1 MKIIPTLEQEAIINS
16 TSQFNFIMAGAGC
29 GKTSTLIQLLKKNN
43 GLNFNY
49 CTFTNEMLAEVTSK
63 IVSDTQLLSPSKAKE
78 YIYNFN
84 SAGYRLLGKFMEV
97 NNFEFKRVFLE
108 EFELFNK
115 VFLSQQQREN
125 VWNSVTNYKKE
136 YTKIHFE
143 NLTNT
148 ISKEASEIL
157 DKVFE
162 IVWKKHK
169 VCEFVDMEIWFY
181 QALERDGIDFKKI
194 NFFLVDEFQDLDINK
209 FYILKMIIKKL
220 LDTNPSAVFYF
231 VGDYNQQIYGWRE
244 QGDSN
249 YFKKTMDYIK
259 TISDDINILPLS
271 KCFRCDT
278 KLVNQLNQLLEQNYD
293 KGFGYNP
300 MTPHIDHQDQDKS
313 LECITHTWNE
323 FEPHLIMSLT
333 KDYRENL
340 ITTRNN
346 KNLLPIQV
354 ALFKHK
360 IPYRVFG
367 SNSMRFF
374 EREAWIPFALAIYW
388 RYKQS
393 PEWNYQMPIPLLEKI
408 FYFVLN
414 SNGRINASKKDI
426 PFFDRLEEV
435 FNIYSLN
442 NFLFDL
448 SPENQTNLN
457 SVPSN
462 VIEKMLK
469 PKEVEI
475 LKDIIIAMKI
485 LIQTTIKNIHQKGL
499 SYLFETANFKNTQN
513 EELQLFKNFLLTSD
527 YSNWVAQI
535 YAKQNV
541 VGISSIHSSK
551 GLEADNVIVCF
562 NEDTGFKPNQE
573 EVRVNYV
580 AFSRAKKTLKL
591 FAIKPNSFF
600 HFMSQTK

>member
-29 GKTSTLIQLLKKNN
+29 GKTSTLVQLLKKNN
-43 GLNFNY
+43 DLNFNY

-125 VWNSVTNYKKE
+125 VWTSTTNYKKE

-143 NLTNT
+143 NSTNT
-148 ISKEASEIL
+148 ISKEATEIL

-194 NFFLVDEFQDLDINK
+194 DFFLVDEFQDLDINK

-323 FEPHLIMSLT
+323 FEPHLIMSIT

-340 ITTRNN
+340 IITRNN

-388 RYKQS
+388 RYKQPS
-393 PEWNYQMPIPLLEKI
+393 EWNYQMPIPLLEKI

-462 VIEKMLK
+462 VIEKMFK
-469 PKEVEI
+469 TKEVEI
-475 LKDIIIAMKI
+475 LKDISIAMKI
-485 LIQTTIKNIHQKGL
+485 LIQSTLKNIQQKGL
-499 SYLFETANFKNTQN
+499 SYLFETTNFKNTQN

-527 YSNWVAQI
+527 YSDWIAQI
-535 YAKQNV
+535 YAKQNI

-562 NEDTGFKPNQE
+562 NEETGFKPNQE

-600 HFMSQTK
+600 YFMSQTK